1 MGGAALARV
10 AYVNSRCLQRRRG
23 ALQHQRPL
31 YPPAPQLPL
40 ALNGKVFIASLLKD
54 QEVAMPQW
62 IYQLLRLIALVGP
75 ENVFV
80 SLVESGSGK
89 DDTPAFVQV
98 SRDV

>member
-1 MGGAALARV
+1 
-10 AYVNSRCLQRRRG
+10 
-23 ALQHQRPL
+23 
-31 YPPAPQLPL
+31 
-40 ALNGKVFIASLLKD
+40 
-54 QEVAMPQW
+54 MPQW

>member
-1 MGGAALARV
+1 M
-10 AYVNSRCLQRRRG
+10 
-23 ALQHQRPL
+23 